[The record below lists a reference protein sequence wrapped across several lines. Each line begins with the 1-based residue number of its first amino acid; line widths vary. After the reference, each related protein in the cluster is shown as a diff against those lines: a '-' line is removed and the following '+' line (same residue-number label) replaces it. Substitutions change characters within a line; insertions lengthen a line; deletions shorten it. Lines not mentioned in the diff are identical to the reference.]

1 MYNFQ
6 KKKYKKKIYKRRS
19 ERKKVFFFAPPT
31 CAHDARDAR
40 VTRIRVRTYIR
51 VCMCITCMTNCD
63 RSDDRS
69 SDSTR
74 HA

>member
-31 CAHDARDAR
+31 RARDAR
-40 VTRIRVRTYIR
+40 VTRIRVRT
-51 VCMCITCMTNCD
+51 CMCMCMYITCMMTGVAI
-63 RSDDRS
+63 DDRS
-69 SDSTR
+69 NRHNR

>member
-31 CAHDARDAR
+31 RARDARDAY
-40 VTRIRVRTYIR
+40 TCTYVC
-51 VCMCITCMTNCD
+51 VCMCMYITCMMTGVAI
-63 RSDDRS
+63 DDRS
-69 SDSTR
+69 NRHNR

>member
-1 MYNFQ
+1 MYKLVYNFQ

-40 VTRIRVRTYIR
+40 VTRVRVHTYVCVYVHNVYDR
-51 VCMCITCMTNCD
+51 V
-63 RSDDRS
+63 
-69 SDSTR
+69 
-74 HA
+74 